1 MTVVGTLSSGYHAR
15 TARHEEVVMPFNLG
29 GGELVFI
36 LVIVLIVFGAGKL
49 PSVFGQLGKGVRTFR
64 DESTKSEEAARA
76 ETTATA
82 GTAGTFTAATAGFC
96 ASCGKPLA
104 AGAKFC
110 ASCGTAAP
118 NS

>member
-1 MTVVGTLSSGYHAR
+1 
-15 TARHEEVVMPFNLG
+15 MPFNLG

-49 PSVFGQLGKGVRTFR
+49 PTVFGQLGKGVRTFR

-76 ETTATA
+76 EAGGASGTATA
-82 GTAGTFTAATAGFC
+82 AASGFC
-96 ASCGKPLA
+96 ASCGKPLV

-110 ASCGTAAP
+110 ASCGAAAP
-118 NS
+118 TS

>member
-1 MTVVGTLSSGYHAR
+1 
-15 TARHEEVVMPFNLG
+15 MPFNLG

-49 PSVFGQLGKGVRTFR
+49 PTVFGQLGKGVRTFR

-76 ETTATA
+76 ETAATS
-82 GTAGTFTAATAGFC
+82 GTAGTFTGATAGYC
-96 ASCGKPLA
+96 ASCGKPLV

>member
-1 MTVVGTLSSGYHAR
+1 
-15 TARHEEVVMPFNLG
+15 MPFSLG

-76 ETTATA
+76 ETAATPSTAGEFTA
-82 GTAGTFTAATAGFC
+82 GTAGFC
-96 ASCGKPLA
+96 PSCGKPLV

-110 ASCGTAAP
+110 ASCGTATP

>member
-1 MTVVGTLSSGYHAR
+1 
-15 TARHEEVVMPFNLG
+15 MPSLG

-76 ETTATA
+76 GAATTATTDGAAA
-82 GTAGTFTAATAGFC
+82 GSAPAATATGSGYC
-96 ASCGKPLA
+96 AGCGSSLA
-104 AGAKFC
+104 AGTKFC
-110 ASCGTAAP
+110 PSCGAAAP
-118 NS
+118 TS

>member
-1 MTVVGTLSSGYHAR
+1 
-15 TARHEEVVMPFNLG
+15 MPFSLG

-76 ETTATA
+76 DTAATA
-82 GTAGTFTAATAGFC
+82 GTAGTFSAGTAGFC
-96 ASCGKPLA
+96 SSCGKSLV

>member
-1 MTVVGTLSSGYHAR
+1 
-15 TARHEEVVMPFNLG
+15 MPSLG

-76 ETTATA
+76 GAATTADVPA
-82 GTAGTFTAATAGFC
+82 SAPAATATGSGYC
-96 ASCGKPLA
+96 ASCGSPLA

-110 ASCGTAAP
+110 PSCGAASP
-118 NS
+118 TS